1 LSRGSSSGV
10 SIACP
15 PALGGRD
22 VEAYRRRKVVDV
34 VTRGACVALT
44 LLALVPWVSVL
55 GYVAAKG
62 LGGLSWSFFTDLPKP
77 VGELGG
83 GFGNAI
89 LGTLVL
95 VGLACALGIPIGVL
109 AGVYLAEFGNNR
121 FGKIVRFSADVMS
134 GVPSIAVGIFVY
146 TLIVLSMRQFSA
158 LAGGVALGILML
170 PTITRTTEELLKL
183 VPDSLRE
190 AGLALGIPKWRV
202 ILRVVLPAGATGI
215 ATGVMLAV
223 ARAAGETAPLLFTAF
238 NNRFWSTSL
247 DKPIGS
253 LPVQIYTYAVSPYEE
268 WHRQAWAAAIVLI
281 ALVFVLNICARLL
294 THSRGIA
301 R

>member
-1 LSRGSSSGV
+1 M
-10 SIACP
+10 
-15 PALGGRD
+15 D
-22 VEAYRRRKVVDV
+22 AYRKRKAIDLG
-34 VTRGACVALT
+34 TRGACIAFT
-44 LLALVPWVSVL
+44 LLAVVPLACVL
-55 GYVAAKG
+55 TYVAAKG
-62 LGGLSWSFFTDLPKP
+62 LGGLSLHFFTELPKP
-77 VGELGG
+77 VGETGG

-89 LGTLVL
+89 LGTIVL

-121 FGKIVRFSADVMS
+121 FGKAVRFSADVMS

-146 TLIVLSMRQFSA
+146 TLVVLSMRRFSA
-158 LAGGVALGILML
+158 LAGGIALGILML

-183 VPDSLRE
+183 VPDALRE

-202 ILRVVLPAGATGI
+202 ILRVVLRTGAPGI

-238 NNRFWSTSL
+238 SNRFWSTSL

-253 LPVQIYTYAVSPYEE
+253 LPVQIYTYAVSPYED
-268 WHRQAWAAAIVLI
+268 WHRQAWAAALVLI
-281 ALVFVLNICARLL
+281 ALVLVLNIGARLL
-294 THSRGIA
+294 TASRG
-301 R
+301 RSR